1 MPEPSAE
8 ASKPSKH
15 LSGNKTMMIVVVVV
29 IVFIVLTVIGYFVQ
43 RQLAEKAAE
52 TAIEQ
57 ATGSKVD
64 VSQDG
69 EKITIETAEGKVTV
83 GKNDIPDSF
92 PSDITIYS
100 GAEVISTTESSVG
113 SSVVLKTSDPTSKV
127 ADFYKDDLKKNGWEI
142 VSTIT
147 NEGLTLITARKGSK
161 EVLITVT
168 TDEED
173 EKTNVGIIVTNNQ
186 SP

>member
-1 MPEPSAE
+1 
-8 ASKPSKH
+8 
-15 LSGNKTMMIVVVVV
+15 MIVVVVV
-29 IVFIVLTVIGYFVQ
+29 IVLIILALIGYFVQ
-43 RQLAEKAAE
+43 RQFAEKAAE

-64 VSQDG
+64 ISQGG
-69 EKITIETAEGKVTV
+69 EKVTIETDEGKVTV
-83 GKNDIPDSF
+83 SKNDIPDSF

-100 GAEVISTTESSVG
+100 GAEVISTAESSAG
-113 SSVVLKTSDPTSKV
+113 SSVVLKTSDSTSKV

-147 NEGLTLITARKGSK
+147 NEGVSLITANKGSK
-161 EVLITVT
+161 GVLITVT

-173 EKTNVGIIVTNNQ
+173 GKTSVGIIVTNNQ